1 MQCPCA
7 TRREMRS
14 PRYTTRWDEV
24 SGGGDED
31 RHCGESLLPTSICD
45 PIPMR
50 LTEDLVRCNACRK
63 HSPLRQLHHSTSVGL
78 YMDLLP
84 R

>member
-1 MQCPCA
+1 
-7 TRREMRS
+7 MRS

-45 PIPMR
+45 PIPICDSQRIWFAVMHA
-50 LTEDLVRCNACRK
+50 VNI
-63 HSPLRQLHHSTSVGL
+63 
-78 YMDLLP
+78 P
-84 R
+84 RYVNCIIQHR